1 LFRGLRIVIVLR
13 IERSSKFSGGL
24 NMSDRFDES
33 PDDER
38 RPPPFKL
45 RQPMSMPSFSGP
57 LLGLFALT
65 FAIFALFIFIWFFCR
80 IEPRGGQIAVLIHKT
95 GRDIPA
101 EQVLALEPKQKG
113 IKLDVLAEGR
123 YFRNPYSWGWEI
135 HPITDIPAGKLGVVT
150 RLYGTDLASG
160 KILAETGTKGIVP
173 EVLTPGK
180 YRINPYASK
189 VEQFDAIRI
198 RPGHVGVKTLLVGND
213 VLNNDLPANQRNMF
227 LVAEGLK
234 GVIAGVLDPGTYYL
248 NPYVVNVVE
257 VNLQSQRFEMSGDD
271 VISFLTLDGFTV
283 TVEGTIEFGLER
295 DKAALLTHRVGD
307 MDDIIKKVILPRARG
322 FSRIEGSKHPAVDF
336 IVGETRQKFQ
346 SELENHLKTKS
357 ENWGVEIKSVLIRK
371 IIVPDEIASIS
382 RDREV
387 AVQEANKYEQ
397 QIEQARSRA
406 ELVKQQTLAL
416 QNAEKVKADTA
427 RIQAIISAQQ
437 GLSVDLIAA
446 SQRLGVAKVDLQAAG
461 FQSQAILAEARGKG
475 DAIRAGNTAEASV
488 VGSLVTAFG
497 GGINLARYEL
507 YKTIGPKIET
517 ILSSDQDNQL
527 GGLFGPM
534 LPKGVK

>member
-1 LFRGLRIVIVLR
+1 
-13 IERSSKFSGGL
+13 
-24 NMSDRFDES
+24 MSDRIDES
-33 PDDER
+33 QDGER

-45 RQPMSMPSFSGP
+45 HPAVSMPSFSGP
-57 LLGLFALT
+57 LVGLVVLT
-65 FAIFALFIFIWFFCR
+65 VAVFTLFIFIWYFCR

-95 GRDIPA
+95 GKDLPA
-101 EQVLALEPKQKG
+101 EQVLALEPNQKG
-113 IKLDVLAEGR
+113 ITLDVLAEGR

-150 RLYGTDLASG
+150 RLYGTDLAAG
-160 KILAETGTKGIVP
+160 KILAEKGTKGIVP

-180 YRINPYASK
+180 YRINPYAAK

-198 RPGHVGVKTLLVGND
+198 RPGNVGVKTLLVGND
-213 VLNNDLPANQRNMF
+213 VLNSDLPADQRNTF
-227 LVAEGLK
+227 LVTEGLK
-234 GVIAGVLDPGTYYL
+234 GVIAAVIDPGTYYL

-295 DKAALLTHRVGD
+295 EKAALLTHRVGD
-307 MDDIIKKVILPRARG
+307 MDDVIKKVILPRARG

-427 RIQAIISAQQ
+427 RIQAVINAQQ
-437 GLSVDLIAA
+437 GQSVDLIAA
-446 SQRLGVAKVDLQAAG
+446 SQRRGVAKVDLQAAG
-461 FQSQAILAEARGKG
+461 FQSQAILSEARGKG
-475 DAIRAGNTAEASV
+475 DAIRSGNAAEASV

-497 GGINLARYEL
+497 GGLNLARYEL
-507 YKTIGPKIET
+507 YKTISPKIET
-517 ILSSDQDNQL
+517 ILSSDQDNEL

>member
-1 LFRGLRIVIVLR
+1 M
-13 IERSSKFSGGL
+13 
-24 NMSDRFDES
+24 NDRFDES

-38 RPPPFKL
+38 CPPPFTMRK
-45 RQPMSMPSFSGP
+45 SPSLPPWSG
-57 LLGLFALT
+57 LLLAPVAL
-65 FAIFALFIFIWFFCR
+65 AVAVLALFIFIWFFCR

-95 GRDIPA
+95 GRDLPA

-113 IKLDVLAEGR
+113 IQLDVLAEGR
-123 YFRNPYSWGWEI
+123 YFKNPYSWGWEI

-150 RLYGTDLASG
+150 RLYGPDLADG
-160 KILAETGTKGIVP
+160 KILAENGTKGIVP
-173 EVLTPGK
+173 DVLTPGK
-180 YRINPYASK
+180 YRINPYANK
-189 VEQFDAIRI
+189 VELFDAIRI
-198 RPGHVGVKTLLVGND
+198 RPGNVGVKTLLVGSD
-213 VLNNDLPANQRNMF
+213 VLNSELPADQRNTF
-227 LVAEGLK
+227 LVKDGLK
-234 GVIAGVLDPGTYYL
+234 GVIAEVIDPGTYYL

-295 DKAALLTHRVGD
+295 QKSALLTHRVGD

-346 SELENHLKTKS
+346 SELESHLRAKS
-357 ENWGVEIKSVLIRK
+357 VDWGVDIKSVLIRK

-406 ELVKQQTLAL
+406 ELVKQQMLAL
-416 QNAEKVKADTA
+416 QNAEKVKADTS
-427 RIQAIISAQQ
+427 RIQAVINAQQ
-437 GLSVDLIAA
+437 GQSVDLIAA
-446 SQRLGVAKVDLQAAG
+446 QQRLGVAKVDLQAAG

-475 DAIRAGNTAEASV
+475 DAITAGNAAEASV
-488 VGSLVTAFG
+488 VTSLVTAFG
-497 GGINLARYEL
+497 GGLNLARYEL
-507 YKTIGPKIET
+507 YNTLAPKIET
-517 ILSSDQDNQL
+517 ILSSDQDNEL

-534 LPKGVK
+534 LPKGGK

>member
-1 LFRGLRIVIVLR
+1 
-13 IERSSKFSGGL
+13 
-24 NMSDRFDES
+24 MSDRFDEM
-33 PDDER
+33 PDDDK

-45 RQPMSMPSFSGP
+45 REPFSFPPLSGLIFGP
-57 LLGLFALT
+57 FAL
-65 FAIFALFIFIWFFCR
+65 AVGVFALFIFIWFFCR
-80 IEPRGGQIAVLIHKT
+80 IEPSGGEIAVLIHKT
-95 GRDIPA
+95 GKDLPA

-113 IKLDVLAEGR
+113 IKLNVLAEGR
-123 YFRNPYSWGWEI
+123 YFKNPYSWGWEI

-150 RLYGTDLASG
+150 RLYGTDLAAG
-160 KILAETGTKGIVP
+160 KILAGEGTKGIVP
-173 EVLTPGK
+173 DVLTPGK
-180 YRINPYASK
+180 YRINPYAEK

-198 RPGHVGVKTLLVGND
+198 RPGHVGVKTLLVGDD
-213 VLNNDLPANQRNMF
+213 VLNSPLPAEKRNTF
-227 LVAEGLK
+227 LIDEGLK
-234 GVIAGVLDPGTYYL
+234 GVVAEVLDPGTYYL

-257 VNLQSQRFEMSGDD
+257 VSLQSQRFEMSGDD

-283 TVEGTIEFGLER
+283 TVEGTIEFGLKRE
-295 DKAALLTHRVGD
+295 KAALLTHRVGD

-346 SELENHLKTKS
+346 SELESHLRAKS
-357 ENWGVEIKSVLIRK
+357 GDWGVEIKSVLIRK

-387 AVQEANKYEQ
+387 AVQDSNKYVQ

-406 ELVKQQTLAL
+406 ELVKQQMLAL

-427 RIQAIISAQQ
+427 RIQAVINAQQ
-437 GLSVDLIAA
+437 GQSVDLIAA
-446 SQRLGVAKVDLQAAG
+446 RQRLGVAKVDLQAAE
-461 FQSQAILAEARGKG
+461 FQSQAILAEARGKS
-475 DAIRAGNTAEASV
+475 DAITAANAAEASV

-497 GGINLARYEL
+497 GGLNLARYEL
-507 YKTIGPKIET
+507 YNTLAPKIET
-517 ILSSDQDNQL
+517 ILSSDQDNEL

-534 LPKGVK
+534 LPKGGK

>member
-1 LFRGLRIVIVLR
+1 MND
-13 IERSSKFSGGL
+13 S
-24 NMSDRFDES
+24 FDHS
-33 PDDER
+33 PDDDR
-38 RPPPFKL
+38 QPPFKMRTQGSL
-45 RQPMSMPSFSGP
+45 PSLSGAVFWTGS
-57 LLGLFALT
+57 LAVAVFL
-65 FAIFALFIFIWFFCR
+65 IFIFVWYFCR

-95 GRDIPA
+95 GQDLPA
-101 EQVLALEPKQKG
+101 EQVLAMEPKQKG
-113 IKLDVLAEGR
+113 IQPDVLAEGR

-135 HPITDIPAGKLGVVT
+135 HPMTDIPAGKLGVVT
-150 RLYGTDLASG
+150 RLYGKDLDVG
-160 KILAETGTKGIVP
+160 KILAEEGSKGILP

-180 YRINPYASK
+180 YRINPYAET
-189 VEQFDAIRI
+189 VELFDALRI
-198 RPGHVGVKTLLVGND
+198 RPGHVGVKTQLVGDD
-213 VLNNDLPANQRNMF
+213 VLNSDLSADQRNLF
-227 LVAEGLK
+227 IIKEGLK
-234 GVIAGVLDPGTYYL
+234 GVVAEVIDPGSYYL

-257 VNLQSQRFEMSGDD
+257 VNLQSQRFEMSGED

-307 MDDIIKKVILPRARG
+307 MDDIIKKVILPRTRG

-336 IVGETRQKFQ
+336 IVGETRQRFQ
-346 SELENHLKTKS
+346 SELESHLRSKS
-357 ENWGVEIKSVLIRK
+357 RDWGVDIKSVLVRK

-387 AVQEANKYEQ
+387 AVQEAHKYEQ
-397 QIEQARSRA
+397 QIEQARSHA

-427 RIQAIISAQQ
+427 RIQAVINAEQ

-446 SQRLGVAKVDLQAAG
+446 QQRLGVAKVDLQAAG
-461 FQSQAILAEARGKG
+461 FQSQAILAEASGKG
-475 DAIRAGNTAEASV
+475 DAIMAANAAEASV
-488 VGSLVTAFG
+488 VGSLVAAFNG
-497 GGINLARYEL
+497 GLNLARYEL

-517 ILSSDQDNQL
+517 ILSSDQENQL

-534 LPKGVK
+534 LLKGVK

>member
-1 LFRGLRIVIVLR
+1 
-13 IERSSKFSGGL
+13 
-24 NMSDRFDES
+24 MSDRFDDS
-33 PDDER
+33 PDDGS
-38 RPPPFKL
+38 RPPPFTL
-45 RQPMSMPSFSGP
+45 RKSTSIPAMFAP
-57 LLGLFALT
+57 LFGIFGLAV
-65 FAIFALFIFIWFFCR
+65 IVFALFIFVWFFCR

-95 GRDIPA
+95 GKDLPA
-101 EQVLALEPKQKG
+101 DQVLALDPKQKG
-113 IKLDVLAEGR
+113 IQLEMLAEGR
-123 YFRNPYSWGWEI
+123 YFKNPYSWGWEI

-150 RLYGTDLASG
+150 RLYGPDLAAG
-160 KILAETGTKGIVP
+160 KILAEAETKGIVSA
-173 EVLTPGK
+173 VLTPGK
-180 YRINPYASK
+180 YRINPYANN
-189 VEQFDAIRI
+189 VELFDAIRI
-198 RPGHVGVKTLLVGND
+198 RPGNVGVKTQLVGDD
-213 VLNNDLPANQRNMF
+213 VLNSDLPEDQRNTF
-227 LVAEGLK
+227 LVSENLK
-234 GVIAGVLDPGTYYL
+234 GVIAEVIDPGTYYL

-295 DKAALLTHRVGD
+295 EKSALLTHRVGD

-346 SELENHLKTKS
+346 SELESHLRTRS
-357 ENWGVEIKSVLIRK
+357 VDWGVDIKSVLIRK

-397 QIEQARSRA
+397 QIEQARSKA

-427 RIQAIISAQQ
+427 RIQAVINAQQ
-437 GLSVDLIAA
+437 GQSVDLIAA
-446 SQRLGVAKVDLQAAG
+446 SQRLGVAKVDLQAAD
-461 FQSQAILAEARGKG
+461 FQAQAILAEASGKG
-475 DAIRAGNTAEASV
+475 DAINAGNAAEASV
-488 VGSLVTAFG
+488 VNSLVTAFG
-497 GGINLARYEL
+497 TGLNLARYEL

-517 ILSSDQDNQL
+517 ILTSDEESEL
-527 GGLFGPM
+527 GGLFGP
-534 LPKGVK
+534 LLLKGGK

>member
-1 LFRGLRIVIVLR
+1 
-13 IERSSKFSGGL
+13 
-24 NMSDRFDES
+24 MSDQFDNA
-33 PDDER
+33 PDEER
-38 RPPPFKL
+38 RPPPFKSHKSVSL
-45 RQPMSMPSFSGP
+45 PSFSGP
-57 LLGLFALT
+57 LFGLVALT
-65 FAIFALFIFIWFFCR
+65 VAVFGLFIFVWYFCR
-80 IEPRGGQIAVLIHKT
+80 IEPSGGQIAVLIHKT
-95 GRDIPA
+95 GKDIPA
-101 EQVLALEPKQKG
+101 EQVLAMEPGQKG
-113 IKLDVLAEGR
+113 IKLEVLAEGR

-150 RLYGTDLASG
+150 RLYGTDLAAG
-160 KILAETGTKGIVP
+160 KILAEDGTKGIVP

-180 YRINPYASK
+180 YRVNPYASK

-198 RPGHVGVKTLLVGND
+198 RPGNVGVKTQLVGDD
-213 VLNNDLPANQRNMF
+213 VLNSDLPADQRNTF
-227 LVAEGLK
+227 LVKEGLK
-234 GVIAGVLDPGTYYL
+234 GVIAEVIDPGTYYL

-257 VNLQSQRFEMSGDD
+257 VNLQSQRFEMSGED

-295 DKAALLTHRVGD
+295 EKAALLAHRVGD

-397 QIEQARSRA
+397 QIEQARSKA

-427 RIQAIISAQQ
+427 RIQAVINAQQ

-475 DAIRAGNTAEASV
+475 DAIRAGNAAEASV
-488 VGSLVTAFG
+488 VGSMVAAFSNG
-497 GGINLARYEL
+497 LNLARYEL
-507 YKTIGPKIET
+507 YKNIGPKIET
-517 ILSSDQDNQL
+517 ILSGDQDTEL

-534 LPKGVK
+534 LPKGGK